1 MLEMLDEYGTKVQF
15 KFDMGLNE
23 LGKTVIASK
32 TYDLVKR
39 DFKDYSALKE
49 LGELIAE
56 VIDCNKLDGA
66 YLITVDYI
74 M

>member
-1 MLEMLDEYGTKVQF
+1 MLDEYGTKVQF
-15 KFDMGLNE
+15 KFDMGRND

-39 DFKDYSALKE
+39 DFDDYSALKE

-56 VIDCNKLDGA
+56 VIDCNQLDSA

>member
-1 MLEMLDEYGTKVQF
+1 MLEEYGTKVQF
-15 KFDMGLNE
+15 KFDMGLND

-39 DFKDYSALKE
+39 DFDDYSALYE
-49 LGELIAE
+49 LGQLIAE

-66 YLITVDYI
+66 YLIKVDAIY
-74 M
+74 

>member
-1 MLEMLDEYGTKVQF
+1 MLEEYGTKVQF
-15 KFDMGLNE
+15 KFDMGKND

-39 DFKDYSALKE
+39 DFDDYSALKE

-56 VIDCNKLDGA
+56 VIDCNKLDSA

-74 M
+74 I